1 MLRRLILLST
11 FALLAAGCGI
21 VRAQEVAIALTHVAK
36 DKWRA
41 DYRFAKAVTAVKLD
55 AVGSYRQQA
64 WKVLTPGITL
74 SSDGEHD
81 VLAAGGQPFQ
91 SASIEI
97 TRFDGVEQKNYAP
110 FIRFTDGGMA
120 VFLGFLQGEG
130 MVTDIRVHGLPGEH
144 VIAPPLNRLDA
155 GGMRGYAYFGPARAV
170 AGDVAAVLL
179 DPATPAWMRETVLD
193 VGAKMARYYEQ
204 AYQRKLQDELT
215 IMLAVPDVDGQGF
228 SINGGATL
236 GQLVYRAY
244 GGGIVDDHPKKREM
258 LAKTVAHEMAHIWQS
273 NVARGGIGAPDPWI
287 HEGGA
292 EAMALEGLR
301 QTGIWS
307 EAQVATYRAAK
318 VASCDK
324 LGGSVTSYEGIYACG
339 LVRFDRIGV
348 PIVALWRSMME
359 ATEAKGEVYSVAM
372 LKSLG
377 GKLAAD

>member
-1 MLRRLILLST
+1 
-11 FALLAAGCGI
+11 
-21 VRAQEVAIALTHVAK
+21 
-36 DKWRA
+36 
-41 DYRFAKAVTAVKLD
+41 
-55 AVGSYRQQA
+55 
-64 WKVLTPGITL
+64 
-74 SSDGEHD
+74 
-81 VLAAGGQPFQ
+81 
-91 SASIEI
+91 
-97 TRFDGVEQKNYAP
+97 
-110 FIRFTDGGMA
+110 
-120 VFLGFLQGEG
+120 
-130 MVTDIRVHGLPGEH
+130 
-144 VIAPPLNRLDA
+144 
-155 GGMRGYAYFGPARAV
+155 MRGYAYFGPARAV